1 MNTKKL
7 LLTILISLSSLL
19 FIATPVRGDTV
30 DTQARVGFTKAVGPT
45 PSGPTIPNLPGQS
58 TSNPNVSTNTG
69 NKVSNTNHYLPQTSE
84 SDSIWA
90 PMLGVS
96 MMTTLVTAYVFK
108 NRQSKQL

>member
-1 MNTKKL
+1 MDL
-7 LLTILISLSSLL
+7 LKQLDQPP
-19 FIATPVRGDTV
+19 PV
-30 DTQARVGFTKAVGPT
+30 QQFL
-45 PSGPTIPNLPGQS
+45 NLPGQS